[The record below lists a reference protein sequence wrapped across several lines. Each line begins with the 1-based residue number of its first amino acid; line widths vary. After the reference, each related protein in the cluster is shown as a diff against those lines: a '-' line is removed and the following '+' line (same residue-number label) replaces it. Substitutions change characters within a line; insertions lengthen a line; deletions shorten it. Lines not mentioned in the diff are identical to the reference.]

1 VVIRNRKRQNKL
13 ATFIRVVLKIH
24 NYGSPK
30 SNNQFWYITMVLK
43 ILEELN
49 NLPQNFDFFYWIFL
63 QFFLGLLRVFE
74 ITEIDVFMLLIF
86 FLPKTITSSS
96 VIMKY

>member
-49 NLPQNFDFFYWIFL
+49 KLPQNFDFFYWIFL
-63 QFFLGLLRVFE
+63 ASNFF
-74 ITEIDVFMLLIF
+74 
-86 FLPKTITSSS
+86 SS
-96 VIMKY
+96 KNHNQ

>member
-13 ATFIRVVLKIH
+13 ETFIRVVLKIH

-43 ILEELN
+43 ILEESN
-49 NLPQNFDFFYWIFL
+49 NLPQNFDFFIGFFFNIFL
-63 QFFLGLLRVFE
+63 GFLRVFE
-74 ITEIDVFMLLIF
+74 ITEIDVFMLLF
-86 FLPKTITSSS
+86 FFFQKP
-96 VIMKY
+96 

>member
-1 VVIRNRKRQNKL
+1 
-13 ATFIRVVLKIH
+13 
-24 NYGSPK
+24 
-30 SNNQFWYITMVLK
+30 MVLK

-63 QFFLGLLRVFE
+63 QFFLGFLRVFE